1 MINQWLLDARTE
13 KGWSIE
19 VASARVGISRVTYS
33 RWENGHQE
41 PQPTVLKMLCEAFN
55 KPAEE
60 LGYSHLSKEPQQAG
74 GDEDMNRRE
83 AIKKIGAGT
92 GTAFLLIQHELLNPD
107 TLLERLLR
115 ALKKPSSIDEM
126 TLAHLNEITKH
137 YWQMFAS
144 TTGLTR
150 YHLLG
155 GLSGHLQTVT
165 GLLDYPLSTYTQ
177 NRLCVLASE
186 TTQIIG
192 EILFDVNDSNTA
204 EAYYNTAI
212 EAAKNAQNNTLQAV
226 ALGRKSFIPVYG
238 ENPRQAILLLHQAH
252 HLASQNAPDITHAW
266 LSALEAEAYA
276 NNRDAHSCYK
286 ALEKA
291 EHFLDRVEPS
301 ETGYARPGESEY
313 ARFSNTVLLGY
324 KGVCYVR
331 LHQPEAAQKVLF
343 ESIASM
349 GGTRLRHKSITLVDL
364 AMTYVQQG
372 EITEACREAEQA
384 LVIMAQTR
392 SPRTF
397 ARVLDLRR
405 ELEQWRTEQ
414 SVKNLDEQ
422 IATLRPSVTL
432 WKR

>member
-1 MINQWLLDARTE
+1 MINQQLLEARKE

-19 VASARVGISRVTYS
+19 VASARIGISRVTYS

-41 PQPTVLKMLCEAFN
+41 PQPAVLEMLCGAFN
-55 KPAEE
+55 KTAED
-60 LGYSHLSKEPQQAG
+60 LGYSHLSKELQQTG
-74 GDEDMNRRE
+74 SDEDMNRRE
-83 AIKKIGAGT
+83 AIKKIGVGAGT
-92 GTAFLLIQHELLNPD
+92 ALLLIQHDLLDPD
-107 TLLERLLR
+107 ILERLLGI
-115 ALKKPSSIDEM
+115 LKKPSSIDEM
-126 TLAHLNEITKH
+126 TLAHLSGITKH

-155 GLSGHLQTVT
+155 GLSGHLRTIT
-165 GLLDYPLSTYTQ
+165 GLLEYSLPTDIQ
-177 NRLCVLASE
+177 NHLCILASE
-186 TTQIIG
+186 TTQTIG
-192 EILFDVNDSNTA
+192 EILFDINDSNTA
-204 EAYYNTAI
+204 ETYYNIAVET
-212 EAAKNAQNNTLQAV
+212 AKNAHNNTLRAV

-238 ENPRQAILLLHQAH
+238 ENPQQAILLLQEAH
-252 HLASQNAPDITHAW
+252 HLASQTAPDITHAW

-276 NNRDAHSCYK
+276 NNQDAHSCYK

-291 EHFLDRVEPS
+291 EHFLSRVKPD

-313 ARFSNTVLLGY
+313 ARFSRTVLLGY

-331 LHQPEAAQKVLF
+331 LHQPEAAQRVLF

-349 GGTRLRHKSITLVDL
+349 GDTRLRHKSITLVDL
-364 AMTYVQQG
+364 AMTYIQLG

-384 LVIMAQTR
+384 LVIMAHTR

-397 ARVLDLRR
+397 DRVLDLRD
-405 ELEQWRTEQ
+405 ELEQWKTEQ

-422 IATLRPSVTL
+422 IATLRPSVAL